1 MAKLPDIQYLSP
13 TESLGRQDIGLPGR
27 LARAQIAQIG
37 AVTDVVMDFGE
48 TIMQQQVGEGVAGAQ
63 WELGQLKTT
72 LMRDRVTDVDK
83 FDLASGV
90 DYKATDVHGEP
101 VQSVS
106 SHTVMENVWA
116 EGVKKIVGKYTEG
129 MSGGQ
134 RRQVRE
140 KLAGS
145 VSKMGGMVSGQAHKW
160 RMDEINAVTE
170 EQVHKL
176 RNSASF
182 ETKDEVKQQI
192 SSTYNDM
199 IRSGFMGAEEG
210 LAKIRGQRSKVDYH
224 VTSRLIA
231 DGGQDELD
239 QAEEMLAR
247 PAGDFGLELTL
258 EQRKALYTQ
267 MDQRQKRLESN
278 RSKTETL
285 ERRRTANEIIID
297 IHENGPKEWN
307 EVRRLARDLEPADAR
322 AVATLNNTKLTAED
336 EAVGDSDEAILA
348 GLESDILAAGMTRLG
363 EVSPNAMR
371 DALINKISMSL
382 EDHREGKPGIT
393 PTDANLLYGRVN
405 TAMEK
410 AMKPMG
416 YNDAVE
422 QLAGYI
428 TKGSVANLGLNNNGP
443 QALKFYE
450 AKRDLINAI
459 RSGETRDP
467 LTWVELNY
475 ENYLGGTTVANMK
488 KADIAVAERF
498 AVPSEAGGAAA
509 AAGMPTNISAT
520 LENAKASYKAG
531 NISRETYQMTVDYWR
546 DQRAAHMEMLRRR
559 AEREQ

>member
-37 AVTDVVMDFGE
+37 AVTDVVMDF
-48 TIMQQQVGEGVAGAQ
+48 TDTVMQQQVGDGVAGAQ
-63 WELGQLKTT
+63 SELSQLKQT
-72 LMRDRVTDVDK
+72 LMRDRVTDVDS
-83 FDLASGV
+83 FDLSAGV
-90 DYKATDVHGEP
+90 DYKATDVHGNP
-101 VQSVS
+101 VSTVS
-106 SHTVMENVWA
+106 SHSVMENVWA
-116 EGVKKIVGKYTEG
+116 QGVKKIVGKYTDG

-160 RMDEINAVTE
+160 RMDEINAVAE
-170 EQVHKL
+170 EQVAKL
-176 RNSASF
+176 QNSSSF

-192 SSTYNDM
+192 QSVYNDM

-210 LAKIRGQRSKVDYH
+210 LAKIRKGRSKVDYH

-231 DGGQDELD
+231 DGGQNEVD

-247 PAGDFGLELTL
+247 PPEENGLELTL

-278 RSKTETL
+278 RSKVETL
-285 ERRRTANEIIID
+285 ERRRAANEAIID
-297 IHENGPKEWN
+297 VHENGPKEWN
-307 EVRRLARDLEPADAR
+307 EVRRLARDFEPADAR
-322 AVATLNNTKLTAED
+322 ALATLNNAKLTAED
-336 EAVGDSDEAILA
+336 EAEGDSDETILA
-348 GLESDILAAGMTRLG
+348 GLEADLLAAGMARLG
-363 EVSPNAMR
+363 DVSPNAMR
-371 DALINKISMSL
+371 DALINKITMSL
-382 EDHREGKPGIT
+382 DDHREGKPGVN
-393 PTDANLLYGRVN
+393 PTDAHMLYGRVN

-410 AMKPMG
+410 AMRPMG
-416 YNDAVE
+416 YTDAVE
-422 QLAGYI
+422 QLSGYI
-428 TKGSVANLGLNNNGP
+428 TKGSVANLGLNNNGA

-459 RSGETRDP
+459 RAGETRDP
-467 LTWVELNY
+467 LAWVEQNY

-498 AVPSEAGGAAA
+498 GVPSEPGGAAA
-509 AAGMPTNISAT
+509 TAGMPTNISAT
-520 LENAKASYKAG
+520 LENAKAAYKAG
-531 NISRETYQMTVDYWR
+531 SINRDVYQMTVDYWR